1 MSKIINLRTARKQAT
16 RAEKRAKNTEN
27 AARHARS
34 KAARALEKA
43 EAHRARAH
51 LDSHKR
57 ET

>member
-1 MSKIINLRTARKQAT
+1 MSKIINLRTARKQAA
-16 RAEKRAKNTEN
+16 RAERRAKGSEN

-43 EAHRARAH
+43 EAHKDRAH